1 MNYSLSIWEEKETK
15 RYPSIFWFIV
25 CVLIFAV
32 QNITSIR
39 RRPKLFLGV
48 GLPLLKRRS
57 KWETH
62 FKALTALF
70 SFSFFKCEPESILS
84 LNIRIDMLT
93 EPDGFSV
100 HFCCFHPFLA
110 CVKESTSSV
119 NKLNRMSIVWV
130 SVKWFDI
137 ELSWRAAMLKFFG
150 SRFFFTWRGKKYP
163 VMFYIQN
170 ETKRWTFWNSIVT
183 GISNSILIWSSFLMD
198 ATFFLLYLF
207 LQTLLTTTAH
217 TLAPS
222 ISLFFALFLALFL
235 FSFSIYLHF
244 KHF

>member
-1 MNYSLSIWEEKETK
+1 MNPVRQVAEKRQYNWHLLRMENVMNYSLSIWEEKETK

-137 ELSWRAAMLKFFG
+137 ELSWRAMLKFFG
-150 SRFFFTWRGKKYP
+150 SRFFSLGEEK
-163 VMFYIQN
+163 
-170 ETKRWTFWNSIVT
+170 
-183 GISNSILIWSSFLMD
+183 SILWCFTYKMRRSVG
-198 ATFFLLYLF
+198 LF
-207 LQTLLTTTAH
+207 EI
-217 TLAPS
+217 PS
-222 ISLFFALFLALFL
+222 
-235 FSFSIYLHF
+235 
-244 KHF
+244 